1 MIDTDQKTPGRAPQK
16 DKAAL
21 AKALR
26 ENLRRRKAREPA
38 ISREREISRERTG
51 DGAQIAQQQAPEN
64 EAKWTR

>member
-1 MIDTDQKTPGRAPQK
+1 MIDTNDKPPGRAPQK

-38 ISREREISRERTG
+38 VSREKTR
-51 DGAQIAQQQAPEN
+51 DGGQIAQAQAPED

>member
-1 MIDTDQKTPGRAPQK
+1 MIDTDQKKPGRAPQK

-38 ISREREISRERTG
+38 ISRERTG